1 MCVELCLCGW
11 QIYIAHSLYITH
23 AHVWAYQMA
32 YSKINWS
39 KDATQRS
46 SHFRNFAAID
56 FISPRTFCRHL
67 FALATRR
74 CASVEIPRLEIERG
88 DKVKSTRA
96 NFHCRKIINSMCTST
111 IVCNA
116 FFHFS
121 SAKKKKQY
129 TGSAQ
134 DDRLCLTILC
144 SMHAITQI
152 FTVQNAIWMH
162 WHRMEANARTRCI
175 TRICKWHTTHTTDE
189 PRICFAY
196 AITNCSW

>member
-121 SAKKKKQY
+121 SAKKKKTIHRISARWQTLFDNIMQY
-129 TGSAQ
+129 ARYHSDFHCAKCYLNALTSNGSE
-134 DDRLCLTILC
+134 C
-144 SMHAITQI
+144 
-152 FTVQNAIWMH
+152 
-162 WHRMEANARTRCI
+162 
-175 TRICKWHTTHTTDE
+175 TH
-189 PRICFAY
+189 
-196 AITNCSW
+196 